1 MGIVDMCVDYL
12 RLGRGECFVVIVM
25 IICKGSKLVVCR
37 MELYNEKGDYI
48 VFGMGIYM
56 LG

>member
-1 MGIVDMCVDYL
+1 MVDMCVDYL
-12 RLGRGECFVVIVM
+12 WSGRGMYFIVMVVVIW
-25 IICKGSKLVVCR
+25 KGSKLVVCR
-37 MELYNEKGDYI
+37 MELYNEVGDYI